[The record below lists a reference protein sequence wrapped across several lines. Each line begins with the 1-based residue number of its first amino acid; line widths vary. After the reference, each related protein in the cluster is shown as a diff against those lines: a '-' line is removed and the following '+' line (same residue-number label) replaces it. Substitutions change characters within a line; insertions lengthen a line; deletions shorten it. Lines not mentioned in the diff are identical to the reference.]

1 MDRIRKRRRIGG
13 DRMSKINKIVELE
26 EAIALADSGNIR
38 IDKDLFSSETDW
50 QRIKDKVIKNLNGE
64 KKYIENKLKDEL
76 YKKARRNNENTKS

>member
-1 MDRIRKRRRIGG
+1 
-13 DRMSKINKIVELE
+13 MSKLNKIVELE
-26 EAIALADSGNIR
+26 EAIALAESGNIR

-76 YKKARRNNENTKS
+76 YKKARGENERSD